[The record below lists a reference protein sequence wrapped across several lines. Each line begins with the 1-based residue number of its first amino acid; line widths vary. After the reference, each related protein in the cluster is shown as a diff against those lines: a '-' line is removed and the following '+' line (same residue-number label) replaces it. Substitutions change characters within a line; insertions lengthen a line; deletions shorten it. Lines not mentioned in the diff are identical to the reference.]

1 MAETM
6 ISVVL
11 ITLNILVLML
21 LIILLAKSGNK
32 NKDSS
37 AEALG
42 DLTEKFE
49 KLQADIEKSDA
60 LTKANIETFGKST
73 LTGLQNV
80 LSATNKSL
88 RESSDSTRETLDR
101 ISESQTRTLMEMQE
115 RQNASISRLDD
126 NLTQKLGTS
135 LEKIQNSNER
145 KLSEIQNSVNEK
157 LDKSLNERLDSSFA
171 KVTEQLSELYR
182 SLGELSHMSE
192 GITSLNKTLSG
203 VKTRGTWGEAQLR
216 DIIRET
222 MVPSQ
227 YEENRITKP
236 RSNDPVEFVIKI
248 PSKDDS
254 KQFVLLP
261 IDSKFPMDVYMAI
274 VSASEEGDPAAVQR
288 ATKQL
293 EIRIKDEARKIRD
306 KYISVPTTTNFAV
319 MYLATES
326 LYAEAL
332 RIDGLAEFV
341 QNNYGIV
348 IAGPTT
354 ITALLNSL
362 RVGFENLTLS
372 KKTEDVRKLLVAIK
386 AQYEKLDELVG
397 NAQKKLDA
405 ANKSISDIGYRTNQ
419 INKKMAKISEEMS
432 TSESDAM
439 LGMDSQM
446 LIESAE

>member
-1 MAETM
+1 MFATQ
-6 ISVVL
+6 ITIL
-11 ITLNILVLML
+11 IALSIAACILL
-21 LIILLAKSGNK
+21 LILIARSGK
-32 NKDSS
+32 RQDVVTPDDFRSLK
-37 AEALG
+37 ELV
-42 DLTEKFE
+42 ER
-49 KLQADIEKSDA
+49 SDA
-60 LTKANIETFGKST
+60 VTKNNIDNFGKT
-73 LTGLQNV
+73 TITGLQNV
-80 LSATNKSL
+80 LSSTNESL
-88 RESSDSTRETLDR
+88 RASSDSTRETLDR
-101 ISESQTRTLMEMQE
+101 IAESQTRTLMEMQT
-115 RQNASISRLDD
+115 RQNASISKLDE
-126 NLTQKLGTS
+126 NLTQKLAES
-135 LEKIQNSNER
+135 LEKIQSANEK
-145 KLSEIQNSVNEK
+145 KLSEIQLSVNEK

-227 YEENRITKP
+227 YEENCITKP
-236 RSNDPVEFVIKI
+236 RSNDPVEFAIKI

-254 KQFVLLP
+254 RQFVLLP

-293 EIRIKDEARKIRD
+293 EIRIKEEARKIRD
-306 KYISVPTTTNFAV
+306 KYISVPVTTNFAV

-332 RIDGLAEFV
+332 RINGLAEFV
-341 QNNYGIV
+341 QNNYGII

-397 NAQKKLDA
+397 AAQKRIDA
-405 ANKSISDIGYRTNQ
+405 ANKSVSEIGYRTGQ

-432 TSESDAM
+432 FSESDAM
-439 LGMDSQM
+439 LGMGDVDM
-446 LIESAE
+446 LGIESGVD